1 MKKWAVVENG
11 LVVNTIL
18 WDGES
23 DYRAGKSQELIEI
36 SDLDNNA
43 CIGWVYSDGVF
54 YSPPEE
60 STEENA
66 LS

>member
-23 DYRAGKSQELIEI
+23 DYRAGKSQELIDI
-36 SDLDNNA
+36 SDADNNA
-43 CIGWVYSDGVF
+43 CIGWGCSDSVF
-54 YSPPEE
+54 YAPPEE
-60 STEENA
+60 STEEDA
-66 LS
+66 LR